1 MKETRLKFGLGIKRI
16 SRQWNVE
23 YSSHSGSEM
32 HGKNYVAVNTITSEN
47 GVGKNRLSNNS
58 RWIGRCQNHPL
69 KAWQI
74 IKYHRHYRIY
84 QHVKP
89 NLSQTL
95 QIMMKRIKRREYE
108 MKIWKNLKTA
118 EHNLK
123 IAKTIEVKMSCVD
136 AKNCMET
143 VGFQEQ
149 FNISTKKWKDT
160 EFCTMMTVRIT

>member
-1 MKETRLKFGLGIKRI
+1 
-16 SRQWNVE
+16 
-23 YSSHSGSEM
+23 
-32 HGKNYVAVNTITSEN
+32 
-47 GVGKNRLSNNS
+47 
-58 RWIGRCQNHPL
+58 
-69 KAWQI
+69 
-74 IKYHRHYRIY
+74 
-84 QHVKP
+84 
-89 NLSQTL
+89 
-95 QIMMKRIKRREYE
+95 
-108 MKIWKNLKTA
+108 MKIWKNLKTT